1 MDGLER
7 LNSHIREIKGADKAV
22 QRSAWDR
29 LNELAKPPGSL
40 GVLEDMAARMA
51 GITGNIKNKIDKR
64 RIIVMAADNGVVM
77 EGVSRAPKSVTLMQ
91 TANMA
96 KGITGVAVL
105 AKEFG
110 SELEIVDVGIDS
122 YTIIDGV
129 IDRKLMHGTN
139 NIRYGPAMSYDDAIN
154 AILVGIERAGVAA
167 EDGVRLVGVGEMGIG
182 NTTTSSAVL
191 SAITGICV
199 DEITGKGCGITD
211 EGYENKKKVIADAI
225 NNNMPNVDDPID
237 VLAKLGG
244 LDIAAM
250 AGIYIG
256 CAHNRIPV
264 VIDGYISMIAALVAY
279 KLAPL
284 SKEYMFASH
293 TSYERGYAVAENAIG
308 LSAPLNL
315 GMRLGEGSGC
325 PLGFMLLQAACCIIN
340 NMATFSEGNIAD
352 DYLEN
357 IKDGDCFTI

>member
-1 MDGLER
+1 M
-7 LNSHIREIKGADKAV
+7 
-22 QRSAWDR
+22 
-29 LNELAKPPGSL
+29 
-40 GVLEDMAARMA
+40 
-51 GITGNIKNKIDKR
+51 
-64 RIIVMAADNGVVM
+64 
-77 EGVSRAPKSVTLMQ
+77 
-91 TANMA
+91 
-96 KGITGVAVL
+96 L